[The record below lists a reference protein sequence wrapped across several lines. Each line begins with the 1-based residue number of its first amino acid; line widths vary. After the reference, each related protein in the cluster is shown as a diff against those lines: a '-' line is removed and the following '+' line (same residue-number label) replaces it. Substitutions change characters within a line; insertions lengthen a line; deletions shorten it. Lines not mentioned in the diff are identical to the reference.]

1 MANTNL
7 FSATLLSA
15 SRLKAFRLKASLL
28 LAGALLAPSLGH
40 SLLGESVWAG
50 PVVCTTTLEPPLLSG
65 ARSGVGA
72 SAGASAG
79 ELGVASGPVEV
90 TRCGQVQ
97 TPPAL
102 MEKRFYSF
110 RAPYAPGV
118 SLTNQITDLFGIAL
132 GGVDG
137 TRVMGLGFPYQ
148 AIVWDG
154 TAVENTYRVLLEQ
167 QSGPMP
173 WRTVDV
179 PNGYSGSLGS
189 AGPTQPAPTQ
199 PGKAQPG
206 GGWQDGGAS
215 YRTPVRGLW

>member
-7 FSATLLSA
+7 FSAILLSA
-15 SRLKAFRLKASLL
+15 TRLKGSLL
-28 LAGALLAPSLGH
+28 LAGALLAPLVGH

-50 PVVCTTTLEPPLLSG
+50 PVVCTTTLEPPLLNG
-65 ARSGVGA
+65 ARSGV
-72 SAGASAG
+72 GASAG

-102 MEKRFYSF
+102 MEKRFYTF

-137 TRVMGLGFPYQ
+137 TRVMGLGFPDQ

-189 AGPTQPAPTQ
+189 AGPTQP
-199 PGKAQPG
+199 GKTQPG

>member
-7 FSATLLSA
+7 FSATRLSA
-15 SRLKAFRLKASLL
+15 TLL
-28 LAGALLAPSLGH
+28 LPGALLVH
-40 SLLGESVWAG
+40 LLSESAWAG

-65 ARSGVGA
+65 ARSGV
-72 SAGASAG
+72 GASAG

-137 TRVMGLGFPYQ
+137 TRVMGLGFPDQ

-189 AGPTQPAPTQ
+189 AGPTQPASIQ
-199 PGKAQPG
+199 PGKTQPG

>member
-7 FSATLLSA
+7 FSTTRLSA
-15 SRLKAFRLKASLL
+15 TLL
-28 LAGALLAPSLGH
+28 LAGALLVH
-40 SLLGESVWAG
+40 LLGESAWAG

-65 ARSGVGA
+65 ARSGV
-72 SAGASAG
+72 GASAG

-102 MEKRFYSF
+102 MDKRFYSV

-137 TRVMGLGFPYQ
+137 TRVMGLGFPDQ

-189 AGPTQPAPTQ
+189 AGPTQPASIQ
-199 PGKAQPG
+199 PGKTQPG

>member
-7 FSATLLSA
+7 FSTTRLSA
-15 SRLKAFRLKASLL
+15 TLL
-28 LAGALLAPSLGH
+28 LAGALLVH
-40 SLLGESVWAG
+40 LLGESAWAG
-50 PVVCTTTLEPPLLSG
+50 PVVCTTTLEPPLRSG
-65 ARSGVGA
+65 ARGGV
-72 SAGASAG
+72 GASAG

-137 TRVMGLGFPYQ
+137 TRVMGLGFPDQ

-189 AGPTQPAPTQ
+189 AGPTQPASIQ
-199 PGKAQPG
+199 PGKTQPG

>member
-7 FSATLLSA
+7 FSATLLSPSRFKA
-15 SRLKAFRLKASLL
+15 SRLKASLL
-28 LAGALLAPSLGH
+28 LAGALLAP
-40 SLLGESVWAG
+40 LLGESVWAG

-65 ARSGVGA
+65 ARSGE
-72 SAGASAG
+72 G
-79 ELGVASGPVEV
+79 EFGVASGPVEV

-97 TPPAL
+97 APPAL

-137 TRVMGLGFPYQ
+137 TRVMGLGFPDQ

>member
-7 FSATLLSA
+7 FSATLLSSSRFKA
-15 SRLKAFRLKASLL
+15 SRFKASLL
-28 LAGALLAPSLGH
+28 LAGALLTPLLGH

-50 PVVCTTTLEPPLLSG
+50 PVVCTTTLEPPLPSG
-65 ARSGVGA
+65 ARSGE
-72 SAGASAG
+72 G
-79 ELGVASGPVEV
+79 EFGVASGPVEV

-137 TRVMGLGFPYQ
+137 TRVMGLGFPDQ

-189 AGPTQPAPTQ
+189 AGPTQPAPIQ
-199 PGKAQPG
+199 PAPIQPG

>member
-7 FSATLLSA
+7 FSTTRLSA
-15 SRLKAFRLKASLL
+15 TLL
-28 LAGALLAPSLGH
+28 LAGALLVH
-40 SLLGESVWAG
+40 LLGESAWAG

-72 SAGASAG
+72 SAG

-97 TPPAL
+97 PPPAL

-137 TRVMGLGFPYQ
+137 TRVMGLGFPDQ

-189 AGPTQPAPTQ
+189 AGPTQPASIQ
-199 PGKAQPG
+199 PGKTQPG

>member
-7 FSATLLSA
+7 FSATRLSA
-15 SRLKAFRLKASLL
+15 TLL
-28 LAGALLAPSLGH
+28 LAGALLVH
-40 SLLGESVWAG
+40 LLGESAWAG
-50 PVVCTTTLEPPLLSG
+50 PVVCTTTLEPPLLGG
-65 ARSGVGA
+65 ARSG
-72 SAGASAG
+72 AGASAG

-137 TRVMGLGFPYQ
+137 TRVMGLGFPDQ

-189 AGPTQPAPTQ
+189 AGPTQP
-199 PGKAQPG
+199 GKTQPG

>member
-7 FSATLLSA
+7 FSTTRLSA
-15 SRLKAFRLKASLL
+15 TLL
-28 LAGALLAPSLGH
+28 LAGALLVH
-40 SLLGESVWAG
+40 LLGESAWAG
-50 PVVCTTTLEPPLLSG
+50 PVVCTTTLEPPLLGG
-65 ARSGVGA
+65 ARSG
-72 SAGASAG
+72 AGASAG

-137 TRVMGLGFPYQ
+137 TRVMGLGFPDQ

-189 AGPTQPAPTQ
+189 AGPTQP
-199 PGKAQPG
+199 GKTQPG

>member
-15 SRLKAFRLKASLL
+15 SRLKASLLKASLF
-28 LAGALLAPSLGH
+28 LAGALLAPLIGH
-40 SLLGESVWAG
+40 SQLGESVWAG
-50 PVVCTTTLEPPLLSG
+50 PVVCTTTLEAPLLSG
-65 ARSGVGA
+65 ARSG
-72 SAGASAG
+72 AGASAG

-137 TRVMGLGFPYQ
+137 TRVMGLGFPDQ

-199 PGKAQPG
+199 QG

>member
-7 FSATLLSA
+7 FSTTLFSTTRLSA
-15 SRLKAFRLKASLL
+15 TLL
-28 LAGALLAPSLGH
+28 LAGALLVH
-40 SLLGESVWAG
+40 LLGESAWAG

-72 SAGASAG
+72 SAG
-79 ELGVASGPVEV
+79 ELGAASGPVEV

-137 TRVMGLGFPYQ
+137 TRVMGLGFPDQ

-189 AGPTQPAPTQ
+189 AGPTQPASIQ
-199 PGKAQPG
+199 PGKTQPG